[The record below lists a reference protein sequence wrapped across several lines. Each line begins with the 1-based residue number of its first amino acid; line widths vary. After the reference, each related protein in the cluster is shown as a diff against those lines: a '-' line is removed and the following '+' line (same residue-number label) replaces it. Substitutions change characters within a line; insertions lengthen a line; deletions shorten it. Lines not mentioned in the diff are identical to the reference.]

1 MARIH
6 YYTFH
11 ENASTPSTG
20 IDFNVDDISNT
31 DNLGL
36 EITGNATTCLIFFQA
51 QMLPDGDWYDVAGI
65 RVNDFFL
72 SSSTTKVNEVW
83 LFDLN
88 SFRTFRV
95 NIISVSGG
103 TITIKGKIS
112 KTT

>member
-11 ENASTPSTG
+11 DNTSNPSVGT
-20 IDFNVDDISNT
+20 DFNIDDIANP

-36 EITGNATTCLIFFQA
+36 EITGNATSCLILFQA
-51 QMLPDGDWYDVAGI
+51 QLLPDGDWFDVAGI

-83 LFDLN
+83 LFDLS
-88 SFRTFRV
+88 SFRTFRT
-95 NIISVSGG
+95 NIVSVSGG